1 MNKIDYI
8 HYDENVDHL
17 TIYKNDEQVVSN
29 IDTGLVIVS
38 LNKNR
43 EIIGLEFMGAH
54 KNFKIPYS
62 VLEEISGCIVELHYK
77 PEKRVLVINLLLKYK
92 EQESP
97 LIYSSTNLDL
107 GAHAFTEEFACSAV

>member
-17 TIYKNDEQVVSN
+17 TIYKNDEQIASN

-38 LNKNR
+38 LNKKK

-54 KNFKIPYS
+54 KNFNIPTHILNS
-62 VLEEISGCIVELHYK
+62 FTNCIVNIKYTPELHFI
-77 PEKRVLVINLLLKYK
+77 VINIMLKSKK
-92 EQESP
+92 EEMP
-97 LIYSSTNLDL
+97 YVYSSANTDL
-107 GAHAFTEEFACSAV
+107 GDHAFSEQFACSSA

>member
-1 MNKIDYI
+1 MAKIDYI

-17 TIYKNDEQVVSN
+17 IIYKNDEPIASN

-38 LNKNR
+38 LNKKK

-54 KNFKIPYS
+54 KNFHVPSSILQS
-62 VLEEISGCIVELHYK
+62 IHGCIVELHYN
-77 PEKRVLVINLLLKYK
+77 PEKKALIITLLLKYK

-97 LIYSSTNLDL
+97 LVYSSTNLDL
-107 GAHAFTEEFACSAV
+107 GMHAFSEEFACSA